1 MKKAVIFDMDGV
13 LVYTEQYYFNRR
25 MKFFDELGI
34 EPRTRK
40 IQDFIGLSSDMIWE
54 MLVPEDKEKRE
65 RLEKEYLKYS
75 KKNEVN
81 FLQVLNPSTKEVL
94 NRLKDNN
101 IKIAIASSSK
111 KLDILRMIKDCK
123 ISDYIDFVIS
133 GEECENDKPDPE
145 IYIKAIK
152 TLGFLSKEVIVV
164 EDSKLGIRAAKAA
177 GLNVIA
183 LAQKEYDID
192 QSEADFK
199 INDLIEV
206 VEKI

>member
-1 MKKAVIFDMDGV
+1 
-13 LVYTEQYYFNRR
+13 
-25 MKFFDELGI
+25 
-34 EPRTRK
+34 
-40 IQDFIGLSSDMIWE
+40 
-54 MLVPEDKEKRE
+54 
-65 RLEKEYLKYS
+65 
-75 KKNEVN
+75 
-81 FLQVLNPSTKEVL
+81 
-94 NRLKDNN
+94 
-101 IKIAIASSSK
+101 
-111 KLDILRMIKDCK
+111 MIKDCK
-123 ISDYIDFVIS
+123 ISDYIDFVTS

-152 TLGFLSKEVIVV
+152 TLGFLCKEVIVV
-164 EDSKLGIRAAKAA
+164 EDSKLGIRSAKAA